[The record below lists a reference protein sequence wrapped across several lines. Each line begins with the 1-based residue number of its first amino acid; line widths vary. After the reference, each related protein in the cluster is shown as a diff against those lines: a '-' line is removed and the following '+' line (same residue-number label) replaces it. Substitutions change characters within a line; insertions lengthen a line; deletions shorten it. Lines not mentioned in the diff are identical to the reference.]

1 MIWGILA
8 FAVIALIWFVA
19 GLSSGNARQKIAEEE
34 AEHLSG
40 VVNVRKNAEDA
51 KHNDP
56 DRVKRMRDNYNS
68 K

>member
-1 MIWGILA
+1 MIWA
-8 FAVIALIWFVA
+8 FVVISIIGLIWFVA

-51 KHNDP
+51 KHNDA
-56 DRVKRMRDNYNS
+56 DRVKRMRDRFNS
-68 K
+68 